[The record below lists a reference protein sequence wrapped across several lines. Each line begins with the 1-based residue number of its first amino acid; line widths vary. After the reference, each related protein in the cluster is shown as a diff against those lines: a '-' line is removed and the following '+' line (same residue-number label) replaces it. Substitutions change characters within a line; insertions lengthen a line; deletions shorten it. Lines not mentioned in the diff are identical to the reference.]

1 MKLLRYSALLFTLLL
16 SACND
21 ANHLG
26 DEQPLT
32 QNSDAHELPDS
43 SSFASHLG
51 LTAYTN
57 MSMASQRAQ
66 ELDAKIAALLHS
78 PTTASLDAA
87 RQAWRAAYDAYLY
100 TLYFSKLPLTDPVE
114 WTKQNIDYKQTLVT
128 LDSWPV
134 EGGYIDYVPGYPFSG
149 IVNDLTLKL
158 SEESLLAQHG
168 FSDPTSASLGYH
180 AMEFMLWGIDGKRSA
195 RDFAAKENTAPV
207 LDTLE
212 TSTLDSNSE
221 GLTEASAA
229 AEAEIESAE
238 NAEAISTE
246 VQNHTRRRQYV
257 QLVSEQLQKSLHRLQ
272 RRWEPSNGHYAS
284 LLSRSQP
291 EQILRA
297 SLLAAQRLLS
307 EEIIGLRL
315 VGNSS
320 EFSNSSA
327 QDLGALIEGLR
338 YVFLP
343 QLEVEGEQLIGI
355 GSTLN
360 ENDISL
366 IEEWQKQLAALQ
378 SCVDK
383 WQAAGTANAE
393 IRQDCRQKT
402 IEMMSVV
409 QRTGRALNIYLPEV
423 N

>member
-1 MKLLRYSALLFTLLL
+1 MKLLRYSALLFTLFLA
-16 SACND
+16 ACDDTNR
-21 ANHLG
+21 HS
-26 DEQPLT
+26 DEQPLS
-32 QNSDAHELPDS
+32 QNSDLHELPDS

-66 ELDAKIAALLHS
+66 ELDAKIAALLHT
-78 PTTASLDAA
+78 PTKASLDAA
-87 RQAWRAAYDAYLY
+87 REAWRAAYDAYLY

-114 WTKQNIDYKQTLVT
+114 WTKQNIDYKQTLIT

-180 AMEFMLWGIDGKRSA
+180 ALEFMLWGVDGKRSA

-207 LDTLE
+207 LDALE
-212 TSTLDSNSE
+212 PNNLEISSE
-221 GLTEASAA
+221 GLTEAN
-229 AEAEIESAE
+229 AEAEVE
-238 NAEAISTE
+238 NAENVDALKAE
-246 VQNHTRRRQYV
+246 VQNHTRRRQYI

-284 LLSRSQP
+284 LLARSQP
-291 EQILRA
+291 EHILRA

-327 QDLGALIEGLR
+327 NDLEAILEGLR
-338 YVFLP
+338 HVFLP
-343 QLEVEGEQLIGI
+343 QIEVEGEQLIGI

-366 IEEWQKQLAALQ
+366 IEDWQKQFTALQ

-383 WQAAGTANAE
+383 WKTVSTADAA

-402 IEMMSVV
+402 IEMLAVV
-409 QRTGRALNIYLPEV
+409 QRTGRALNIYLSDI